1 MRRHH
6 NQQCHEVVHVFSQL
20 FVAGGLNPCFVPE
33 GCIAVL
39 RVFDIVPGCTDRFAD
54 HTFTSRAEFVETLHV
69 LRQGARGVCLET
81 EERARQLAEEHAQS
95 LASGG
100 ACRLMPGARGYE
112 LAKVDTTTGARTV
125 LCGRAGPH
133 SELLAQAVGAKL
145 PPQQHV
151 RQAAQTERQKDAA
164 VKLLHTRSA
173 EAQHEL
179 VKAAAAAAVG
189 TAEAAAAL
197 IEVAEK
203 RGTQLDVFLQPEIE
217 RRSAQLREAGL
228 GHQAASFLA
237 ARLELTKHCVR
248 PDVKGGMKGGKY

>member
-1 MRRHH
+1 MLRLFHFELGCAGQFTDHSFSTRAGLVELVYQQRR
-6 NQQCHEVVHVFSQL
+6 
-20 FVAGGLNPCFVPE
+20 
-33 GCIAVL
+33 
-39 RVFDIVPGCTDRFAD
+39 
-54 HTFTSRAEFVETLHV
+54 
-69 LRQGARGVCLET
+69 GARGVVFEAEAT
-81 EERARQLAEEHAQS
+81 ARVRAESLVQS
-95 LASGG
+95 LADGG
-100 ACRLMPGARGYE
+100 AWRLMPGATPWA
-112 LAKVDTTTGARTV
+112 LFLLDKTTGESTR
-125 LCGRAGPH
+125 LCDRAGPF
-133 SELLAQAVGAKL
+133 LPGLAASIGVLAAP

-217 RRSAQLREAGL
+217 RLSVQLREAGL
-228 GHQAASFLA
+228 GDQAALFLA

-248 PDVKGGMKGGKY
+248 PDVKGGK